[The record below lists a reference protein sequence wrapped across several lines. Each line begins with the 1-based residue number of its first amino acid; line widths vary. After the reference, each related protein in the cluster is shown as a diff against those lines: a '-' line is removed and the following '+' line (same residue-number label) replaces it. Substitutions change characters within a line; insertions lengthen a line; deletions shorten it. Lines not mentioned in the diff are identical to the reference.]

1 MTGPESSVA
10 KELGISRTSAAEKK
24 DEELT
29 SMSENQEPPN
39 PAAVAEAGPPHE
51 ALFHV
56 VSYLSLFELLS
67 MSAVCVSLRDAVEHD
82 VLPWLHIVVDG
93 RLSSRLSDYTLGR
106 IARKAGGRLRT
117 LALID
122 CFKISDS
129 GLHEVVEN
137 NPLLT
142 KLYVPGCTSLT
153 PAGVVRAVK
162 TSSQHSHNL
171 KNLMIGGI
179 YNIENHH
186 LEVLRSHLLE
196 NRSQNKQQE
205 WRQVHHLYHE
215 HVDRPNLLSNDFLPL
230 IDVQICPKCYDIRN
244 VYDCSRE
251 RCKIKQGENLLAD
264 CRGCISCMPRCEEC
278 GGCVDV
284 DEIEEAI
291 CPGIV
296 CSSCWLQL
304 PKCNHCNRPFCK
316 RHRDNVSSSTAGFVC
331 EICLET

>member
-1 MTGPESSVA
+1 
-10 KELGISRTSAAEKK
+10 
-24 DEELT
+24 
-29 SMSENQEPPN
+29 
-39 PAAVAEAGPPHE
+39 
-51 ALFHV
+51 
-56 VSYLSLFELLS
+56 
-67 MSAVCVSLRDAVEHD
+67 
-82 VLPWLHIVVDG
+82 
-93 RLSSRLSDYTLGR
+93 
-106 IARKAGGRLRT
+106 
-117 LALID
+117 
-122 CFKISDS
+122 
-129 GLHEVVEN
+129 
-137 NPLLT
+137 
-142 KLYVPGCTSLT
+142 
-153 PAGVVRAVK
+153 
-162 TSSQHSHNL
+162 
-171 KNLMIGGI
+171 MIGGI

-304 PKCNHCNRPFCK
+304 PKCNHCNRPYCK